1 MFAVTALAVA
11 LAIPADVEA
20 IEADVV
26 IRGATLYDGSGKAG
40 RIGNLAIRGDRIVA
54 VGQFDFKGQP
64 HIIDGRGL
72 VVAPGFIDLHTHS
85 DAPIV
90 EGATRSNLNY
100 LVQGVTTVVTG
111 NCGSGPVD
119 VAGYLKKIDDGKA
132 GTNVIHQVPHND
144 LRRQVMGNANR
155 PPTAEEL
162 EKMKGLVDQGMR
174 DGAWGLSTGLYY
186 TPGGYADIEELVEL
200 AKVAAANGGYYAS
213 HIRDESTGLLASVD
227 EAITIGRR
235 ASLPVHISHLKAFSP
250 RAWGKAADAVALIA
264 GARAKGQAVT
274 ADQYPYTASSTS
286 LAADVIP
293 ALYREGSAKDFEARL
308 ADAEQGPKVRQAI
321 ERNVADYGKG
331 KNIRIARY
339 AKRPEWQGK
348 DLASIAAE
356 EKKSPLEI
364 VLEIERNGGA
374 KIVNFSMQDEE
385 VRFIMRQPFV
395 ATASD
400 GTAMKPDDTVPH
412 PRSYGCFARKIGRF
426 SIEDKVLPLEQ
437 AIRSASGLP
446 ADILRLPERG
456 YLKPGYYADVVVF
469 DPKTYRDTATFDKP
483 HQYATGVRYVF
494 VNGVL
499 AIDDGKYADT
509 LAGKALRHAS
519 KKP

>member
-1 MFAVTALAVA
+1 MLASSILALFFSVPVA
-11 LAIPADVEA
+11 DSSVEA
-20 IEADVV
+20 DFIV
-26 IRGATLYDGSGKAG
+26 RGATLYDGTGKAG
-40 RIGNLAIRGDRIVA
+40 VKGDLAIKGERIAA
-54 VGQFDFKGQP
+54 VGTFDVKGKP
-64 HIIDGRGL
+64 RILDGSGL

-85 DAPIV
+85 DTPIV
-90 EGATRSNLNY
+90 EAATRSNLNY
-100 LVQGVTTVVTG
+100 LLQGVTTVVTG
-111 NCGSGPVD
+111 NCGSGPID
-119 VAGYLKKIDDGKA
+119 VAGYFKKIDDGKA
-132 GTNVIHQVPHND
+132 GTNVIHQIPHND

-155 PPTAEEL
+155 PPTTDEL
-162 EKMKGLVDQGMR
+162 EKMKALVDQGMR

-200 AKVAAANGGYYAS
+200 AKVAAAQDGFYAS

-235 ASLPVHISHLKAFSP
+235 AGLPVHISHLKAFSP
-250 RAWGKAADAVALIA
+250 RAWGKAVDAVALIA
-264 GARAKGQAVT
+264 EARAKGQLVT

-293 ALYREGSAKDFEARL
+293 TAYREGSAKDFEARL
-308 ADAEQGPKVRQAI
+308 ADTELGPKVRQAI
-321 ERNVADYGKG
+321 DRNVADYGRG
-331 KNIRIARY
+331 KYIRIARY
-339 AKRPEWQGK
+339 AKRPEWQGR

-364 VLEIERNGGA
+364 VLEIEHNGGA

-385 VRFIMRQPFV
+385 VRFITKQPFV

-400 GTAMKPDDTVPH
+400 GSAMKPDETVPH
-412 PRSYGCFARKIGRF
+412 PRSYGCFARKIGRYA
-426 SIEDKVLPLEQ
+426 IEEKIVSLEH

-456 YLKPGYYADVVVF
+456 YLKPGYYADVVVL

-499 AIDDGKYADT
+499 AIERGKYTDA